1 MPLKSKIDPEL
12 PPSQL
17 FSQMISN
24 SHSTNFPFFQSHIN
38 KDYIAQRKN
47 ILNILHKITT
57 KMGFKSQ
64 IFFLSVKYLDII
76 FSSKKNYNIKL
87 NLHTAALTC
96 LILSAKFGEVDPY
109 VPQLIYFIKIYYH
122 IIGYKSRNH
131 ISLRDLKIAEVDI
144 LKILNYKL
152 NYYTIYDINSFLF
165 VHGVL
170 KTQQIKEI
178 TGEKNDGINS
188 HKFKKILE
196 KIYKKSRYYLDI
208 VINCTKLC
216 FNYDD
221 LFLSIYIMKKSI
233 EEILF
238 NEKKIILSDDE
249 NEFYLKQNNYFKDI
263 MKSMYNIDY
272 EKNEQYQRLISDE
285 EVIKIFGKN
294 KYEIK
299 GENIENSEDNN
310 LKKIELNKAKFSST
324 ISDELYNR
332 LSGRKILDNNKYELK
347 FDIDILKNF
356 YKKKAEKYKS
366 LSLKNNSENKTLHN
380 FSITTKN
387 KKSNLAIDTYTSKN
401 KLNNYEYQ
409 SMEKREI
416 RPKIKYSKYTF
427 TGVNLDINMSKVS
440 NKNTNASVEFKT
452 KNTTINPYDRTSQKQ
467 RNNYSLNFKGKTSY
481 FNKENSALYQKKL
494 VSQNINDN
502 NTISSFMEE
511 IKQPNITYDIISTK
525 PKEIKREY
533 SIEYKKK
540 EFNNNLQKIN
550 FLHKISL
557 KKNKTNINDIG
568 PKIIEKNI
576 LNNSIVNN
584 KGIERDSAN
593 NIMFYKTINDFKKL
607 GELNKTKDIGI
618 NNSSKNNSI
627 EKRVFRNINHYK
639 NINNNINANSTAIK
653 NTQLDKDIVLQ
664 KNRISYLFN
673 KQNTSLNSTLKEI
686 NLSLAKNMDKNIN
699 VLQTIANEKSS
710 DFFKTQKNYYKIKQD
725 KNQEELIKNQQDK
738 KFKKNIGNNPQKKIS
753 STIVINNNINFNIG
767 NRNVNGDVIKYN
779 NNNNVYKKNK
789 IMDKKQKNYLNVNK
803 RNKISEL
810 NQTFYKSH
818 LYNKTLDV
826 DFIKKRF

>member
-1 MPLKSKIDPEL
+1 M
-12 PPSQL
+12 
-17 FSQMISN
+17 
-24 SHSTNFPFFQSHIN
+24 
-38 KDYIAQRKN
+38 N
-47 ILNILHKITT
+47 II
-57 KMGFKSQ
+57 
-64 IFFLSVKYLDII
+64 
-76 FSSKKNYNIKL
+76 
-87 NLHTAALTC
+87 
-96 LILSAKFGEVDPY
+96 
-109 VPQLIYFIKIYYH
+109 
-122 IIGYKSRNH
+122 
-131 ISLRDLKIAEVDI
+131 
-144 LKILNYKL
+144 
-152 NYYTIYDINSFLF
+152 
-165 VHGVL
+165 
-170 KTQQIKEI
+170 
-178 TGEKNDGINS
+178 
-188 HKFKKILE
+188 
-196 KIYKKSRYYLDI
+196 
-208 VINCTKLC
+208 
-216 FNYDD
+216 
-221 LFLSIYIMKKSI
+221 
-233 EEILF
+233 
-238 NEKKIILSDDE
+238 
-249 NEFYLKQNNYFKDI
+249 
-263 MKSMYNIDY
+263 
-272 EKNEQYQRLISDE
+272 
-285 EVIKIFGKN
+285 
-294 KYEIK
+294 
-299 GENIENSEDNN
+299 
-310 LKKIELNKAKFSST
+310 
-324 ISDELYNR
+324 
-332 LSGRKILDNNKYELK
+332 
-347 FDIDILKNF
+347 
-356 YKKKAEKYKS
+356 
-366 LSLKNNSENKTLHN
+366 
-380 FSITTKN
+380 
-387 KKSNLAIDTYTSKN
+387 
-401 KLNNYEYQ
+401 NNYEYQ

-576 LNNSIVNN
+576 LNNSIANN

-607 GELNKTKDIGI
+607 GELNKTLDIGI

-653 NTQLDKDIVLQ
+653 NTQLDKDIVFQ